1 MKAIRTQYLIAVLVL
16 LALAVFSGG
25 CLSGSSVPGPATA
38 IVPAPVLGDLPSC
51 QEATPVNSS
60 SPAFSPVKAHAAAEP
75 RRSPDATA

>member
-16 LALAVFSGG
+16 LAFAVFSGG

-38 IVPAPVLGDLPSC
+38 IVPAPVLGDQPIC
-51 QEATPVNSS
+51 TEQAPVSSS
-60 SPAFSPVKAHAAAEP
+60 SPAFSPAETDAAAEP